1 MRKYNVMSFDE
12 LSDELIGK
20 VGTPERDAIDKQID
34 NEMRAFHFG
43 EALRQAR
50 IYKGLTQSQFG
61 EMIGVEKTQVSKME
75 KGCNMS
81 IGRMTKAFNA
91 LGVGIT
97 LHFGD
102 KRMEV

>member
-1 MRKYNVMSFDE
+1 MEEIKFIDYDDVR
-12 LSDELIGK
+12 DELIGK